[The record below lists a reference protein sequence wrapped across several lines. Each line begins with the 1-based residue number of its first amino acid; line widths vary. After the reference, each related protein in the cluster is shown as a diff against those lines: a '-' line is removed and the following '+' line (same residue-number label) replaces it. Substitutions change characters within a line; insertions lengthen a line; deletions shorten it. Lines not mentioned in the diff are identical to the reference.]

1 MRHVILQTEKD
12 VYEAANP
19 PFILC
24 ESAMSSPARI
34 DVLGILVSCLGHA
47 AVLGGLI
54 AANSNSPK
62 PSKPSPQRE
71 TAMMVDFI
79 ELSGNGESD
88 RSANRPTSTPSEL
101 STGHDARTPIAAAAP
116 KESALGTIARSAPSN
131 SDRAASRP
139 ADGGGI
145 ESAIDTAELDEY
157 QRLLYEIVAR
167 HSRYPGEAK
176 QLRLA
181 GITALAFRL
190 DRNGNVLE
198 SWVHRSSGSA
208 MLDNAA
214 LAALERSRPLP
225 PIPASLP
232 ARMDFVIEI
241 DSSLQQ
247 VAFRTAN

>member
-1 MRHVILQTEKD
+1 MQTEKD

-19 PFILC
+19 PFNLC
-24 ESAMSSPARI
+24 ESPMSSPARI

-54 AANSNSPK
+54 AANSNSTK
-62 PSKPSPQRE
+62 PSRPAAQRE

-79 ELSGNGESD
+79 ELSGDDESD
-88 RSANRPTSTPSEL
+88 RSTSHSASSPSK
-101 STGHDARTPIAAAAP
+101 SPTGHDVRTPTAAAALDG
-116 KESALGTIARSAPSN
+116 SALRASARSAPS
-131 SDRAASRP
+131 SGDQTASLP
-139 ADGGGI
+139 EDGGGT
-145 ESAIDTAELDEY
+145 AFAAAELDEY

-181 GITALAFRL
+181 GITYLAFRL

-198 SWVHRSSGSA
+198 SWIQRSSGSA

-247 VAFRTAN
+247 IALRTTN